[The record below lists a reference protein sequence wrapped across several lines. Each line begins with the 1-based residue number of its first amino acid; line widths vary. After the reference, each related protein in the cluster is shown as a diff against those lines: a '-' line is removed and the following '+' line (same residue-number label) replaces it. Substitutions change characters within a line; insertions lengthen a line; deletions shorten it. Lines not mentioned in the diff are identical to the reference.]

1 MRTTLYEAF
10 LFSEARNTVAI
21 DQTVDLDARLTE
33 GTFTRGM
40 IFEFGKVVLVV
51 DADHGESFAFLRASE
66 DGANADG
73 QAVVIADRFDG
84 GFGGIARGDRCREDE
99 NVLADDHGR
108 DIIAEDHLAAAGIFG
123 RYDVDGAVRVHVHI
137 ARFGQL
143 ACHASAHNLR
153 TVQTENGVN
162 DLIGG
167 NLIAKELCAG
177 ARFGESVFGHREI
190 NIVIQMAVAGREM
203 TLCHAQG
210 KVSVLAGNLIKL
222 DCHIKTPFLRRRR
235 YDEIVVAVIAFGIVP
250 YTAARV

>member
-1 MRTTLYEAF
+1 MA
-10 LFSEARNTVAI
+10 V
-21 DQTVDLDARLTE
+21 DQTVDLDARLAE

-40 IFEFGKVVLVV
+40 VFEFGKVVLVV
-51 DADHGESFAFLRASE
+51 DADDGEAFAFLRASK

-84 GFGGIARGDRCREDE
+84 GFGGVTGGDGCREDE
-99 NVLADDHGR
+99 DVLADDHGR

-123 RYDVDGAVRVHVHI
+123 GNDVDGAVRVHVHI

-143 ACHASAHNLR
+143 ACHASAHDLR
-153 TVQTENGVN
+153 SVQTENGID

-167 NLIAKELCAG
+167 NLVAKELCAG

-190 NIVIQMAVAGREM
+190 NVVIQMAVAGREM
-203 TLCHAQG
+203 ALCHAQR

-222 DCHIKTPFLRRRR
+222 DSHIKTPFLRRRR
-235 YDEIVVAVIAFGIVP
+235 YDEIVVAVIAFGILQ

>member
-1 MRTTLYEAF
+1 MA
-10 LFSEARNTVAI
+10 V
-21 DQTVDLDARLTE
+21 DQTVDLDARLAE

-40 IFEFGKVVLVV
+40 VFEFGKVVLVV
-51 DADHGESFAFLRASE
+51 DADDGEAFAFLRASK

-84 GFGGIARGDRCREDE
+84 GFGGISRRDGCREDE
-99 NVLADDHGR
+99 DVLADDHGR

-123 RYDVDGAVRVHVHI
+123 GNDVDGAVRVHIHI

-143 ACHASAHNLR
+143 ACHASAHDLR
-153 TVQTENGVN
+153 SVQTENGID

-167 NLIAKELCAG
+167 NLVAKELCAG

-190 NIVIQMAVAGREM
+190 NVVIQMAVAGCKM

-235 YDEIVVAVIAFGIVP
+235 YDEIVVAVIAFGIMQ
-250 YTAARV
+250 YIAARV

>member
-1 MRTTLYEAF
+1 M
-10 LFSEARNTVAI
+10 FSEARNAVAI

-33 GTFTRGM
+33 GTFTGRM
-40 IFEFGKVVLVV
+40 VFEFGEVVLVV
-51 DADHGESFAFLRASE
+51 NADDGESFALLRASE

-84 GFGGIARGDRCREDE
+84 GFGGIARRDRCRENE

-108 DIIAEDHLAAAGIFG
+108 DIIAEDHLATAGIFG
-123 RYDVDGAVRVHVHI
+123 GYDVDGAVGVHIHI

-143 ACHASAHNLR
+143 ACHTSAHDLR
-153 TVQTENGVN
+153 AVQTENGVD

-167 NLIAKELCAG
+167 DLVAKELCAG

-190 NIVIQMAVAGREM
+190 NVVIQMAVAGREM

-210 KVSVLAGNLIKL
+210 EVSVLAGNLIKL
-222 DCHIKTPFLRRRR
+222 DSHIKTPFLRRRR
-235 YDEIVVAVIAFGIVP
+235 YDEIVVAVIAFGILQ